1 MSTVWLQKENN
12 AKSTLDGAITNVATT
27 LTVQAGEGARFPS
40 SGDFMLALW
49 TRSAFADPVD
59 DTGHAEIVKC
69 TSRSTDS
76 LTIVRA
82 QEGTTGYAHADG
94 ETVML
99 TWTKAQATEYE
110 AAINERLPEAGG
122 STYDTDDAKIA
133 FTSLGGICA
142 RLTNKTGSNSVAG
155 EVVIASTG
163 TDDAVA
169 LTGADE
175 SQPIGVFLD
184 DGVADGDEAW
194 IVTGD
199 IADVMIEDGSTATRG
214 YWVRTSITDAGRAD
228 ITNAA
233 PPGGGT
239 PELDRHMAEIGH
251 CLESKGSG
259 TDVLARCV
267 LHLN

>member
-1 MSTVWLQKENN
+1 MSTVFSLKENN

-110 AAINERLPEAGG
+110 TAINERLPLAGG
-122 STYDTDDAKIA
+122 STYDTDDAQIA
-133 FTSLGGICA
+133 STTLGGIA
-142 RLTNKTGSNSVAG
+142 IKLTNKTGSNSVAG
-155 EVVIASTG
+155 EIVVTG
-163 TDDAVA
+163 TVDDSVSLAAGGA
-169 LTGADE
+169 LD
-175 SQPIGVFLD
+175 PIGVFLD
-184 DGVADGDEAW
+184 D
-194 IVTGD
+194 D
-199 IADVMIEDGSTATRG
+199 IADGAEAWVVIYGKAEVLLENGTASTAG
-214 YWVRTSITDAGRAD
+214 NWVGTSATAGRAD
-228 ITNAA
+228 ATNGSPPAA
-233 PPGGGT
+233 PNHFK
-239 PELDRHMAEIGH
+239 EVGH
-251 CLESKGSG
+251 CLQSVTAG
-259 TDVLARCV
+259 TDKKARV
-267 LHLN
+267 KIHLN